1 MENDG
6 VSPTIVIID
15 DHSKRISD
23 LEAKITEL
31 ISLTTKPVPSTHSE
45 KEKQRYYLKR
55 EEINAK
61 RRAAYKA
68 KRAALVTTGDS

>member
-6 VSPTIVIID
+6 VTPTLVIID

-31 ISLTTKPVPSTHSE
+31 IAVKTTPTSIRSE
-45 KEKQRYYLKR
+45 REKQRYYQKR

-68 KRAALVTTGDS
+68 KRTATVAVGDS